1 MRQSKDVSPTHHN
14 DDILREYDPPRGVS
28 VSALAWEYPAGA
40 QVPEH
45 AHGSDQLI
53 YAVEGMMEV
62 TSGQSVW
69 VIPPQFALWI
79 PAETRHRIR
88 MAGAVRMRTLYF
100 RPGVVSRQSA
110 SGQSGAGRSG
120 SGLVLYL
127 TPLLRELVLEA
138 VRLKRLHTQNRS
150 EAALRDLLAHQLEQ
164 ATSAPT
170 FVTLPAEPR
179 ALAVAQ
185 AILRNPSE
193 STTLVNLCAD
203 AGVSIRTVQRI
214 FRREVGIDLDSWRRQ
229 ARLTKAMQLLVAGG
243 SVKEVCFAV
252 GYGQPSA
259 FVQAFRRLFGAT
271 PKAWSSS
278 LRAST

>member
-1 MRQSKDVSPTHHN
+1 MRH

-62 TSGQSVW
+62 ISGQSVW

-79 PAETRHRIR
+79 AAETRHRIR
-88 MAGAVRMRTLYF
+88 MANAVRMRTLYF
-100 RPGVVSRQSA
+100 RSGVVSRPS
-110 SGQSGAGRSG
+110 SEGQSG

-127 TPLLRELVLEA
+127 SPLLRELVLEA
-138 VRLKRLHTQNRS
+138 VRLKRLHTQNRYES
-150 EAALRDLLAHQLEQ
+150 ALRDMLAEQLEH

-179 ALAVAQ
+179 ALAVAH

-193 STTLVNLCAD
+193 SITLANLCAE

-214 FRREVGIDLDSWRRQ
+214 FRKEVGIDLDSWRRQ

-252 GYGQPSA
+252 GYAQPSA
-259 FVQAFRRLFGAT
+259 FVQAFRRLFGET
-271 PKAWSSS
+271 PKAWSAS
-278 LRAST
+278 LRTSI